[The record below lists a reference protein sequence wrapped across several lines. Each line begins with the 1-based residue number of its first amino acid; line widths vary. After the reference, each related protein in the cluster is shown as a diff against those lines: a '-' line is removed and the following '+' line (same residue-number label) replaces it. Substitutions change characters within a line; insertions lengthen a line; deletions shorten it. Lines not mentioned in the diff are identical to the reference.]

1 MTNNNPTPTIAPAP
15 RRRCGKRALPI
26 LVAVAAAGAIAIFA
40 TVSFSQGFGPG
51 NGPGPGYGRG
61 MGPGMGQGFGPGG
74 DGPGARQGGGG
85 GFWRGGPF
93 GGGAIDPAWAEA
105 RADRMVRHVAV
116 EIGANADQQEKLS
129 VIAKGLVK
137 DVLPV
142 REKMLA
148 ARQQARDLLTA
159 QTGDRAALEKLRA
172 DQIATHDAAS
182 KRIVQALADAA
193 DVLTPEQR
201 KKLNDLLPSR
211 GGWGLGGGWGRG
223 MGGGMMG
230 RGMMGGWR

>member
-1 MTNNNPTPTIAPAP
+1 MTNNIPTPTIAPDQ
-15 RRRCGKRALPI
+15 RRRRGKKALPV
-26 LVAVAAAGAIAIFA
+26 LAAVLAAGVIAAFA
-40 TVSFSQGFGPG
+40 TTSFSQGFGPG

-61 MGPGMGQGFGPGG
+61 MGQGMGQGMGPGFGSGG
-74 DGPGARQGGGG
+74 DGAGWRHGGGP

-105 RADRMVRHVAV
+105 RADRMVRHIAV

-142 REKMLA
+142 REKMQT

-159 QTGDRAALEKLRA
+159 QTVDRAALEKLRA
-172 DQIATHDAAS
+172 DQIATHEAAS
-182 KRIVQALADAA
+182 KRLVQALADAA
-193 DVLTPEQR
+193 DILTPEQR

-211 GGWGLGGGWGRG
+211 GGWGFRRGHG
-223 MGGGMMG
+223 MGW
-230 RGMMGGWR
+230 GMMGGWR